1 MFLASM
7 ILVDRR
13 RLQPMRP
20 GERSTTQSPT
30 PSPRGSLRLAIA
42 PRLSGPRRF
51 DLKVLVGS
59 MEALGPTRWRS
70 TRSIRPRPR
79 RRRRPRRQRQCDD
92 EFAAAAWAGA
102 VRGDRAGMQLDEAVG

>member
-13 RLQPMRP
+13 RLQPRRP
-20 GERSTTQSPT
+20 GERSTTQSPA

-42 PRLSGPRRF
+42 PRLSGPPRV

-59 MEALGPTRWRS
+59 MEALGPTWWRS
-70 TRSIRPRPR
+70 TRSIRPR